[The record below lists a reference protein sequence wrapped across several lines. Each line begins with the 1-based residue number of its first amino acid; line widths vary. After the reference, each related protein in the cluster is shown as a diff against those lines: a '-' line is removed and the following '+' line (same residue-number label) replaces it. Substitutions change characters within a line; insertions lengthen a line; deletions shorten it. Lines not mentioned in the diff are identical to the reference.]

1 MITRGSKRLYAG
13 ALADFR
19 SARRQAFLEEI
30 LSRLSGKSAELLSF
44 DQVRQQLK
52 VKASQGQQLKEIPLD
67 AIVGSVGRY
76 RDFTRGFLPKQNVS
90 QERWAGVQ
98 VAVSGLVGLPPI
110 EVYQIGEVYFVL
122 DGNHRVSVA
131 RQLGAT
137 YIEAYATELHTKV
150 PLSPKDQ
157 PDDLILKAEYTD
169 FLERTRLDELRPE
182 ADLSVTTCGQYRV
195 LEEHIEVH
203 RFYMGLDQKRDISY
217 EEAVAHWY
225 DNVYLPV
232 VQVIREQGVLRGF
245 PGRTETDLYLWA
257 SRHRGELI
265 EELGLEIDPTLA
277 AADLADRAG
286 SRLGRV
292 VAHIRE
298 RILEAITPDELG
310 GGPEP
315 GKWRE
320 GRAAARQDE
329 CLFPDVLVP
338 FGGEETSW
346 HAVEQA
352 LEIARREESRLYGLH
367 VVPTREDIES
377 DRVRAVQTE
386 FTRRCEEA
394 GIPGEL
400 ILAVGKV
407 PREICKRARWA
418 DLVILQLA
426 HPPAPGALARLGSGF
441 RTVIQRCA
449 PPILAVPGTASPLS
463 RALLAYDGTPKAEE
477 ALFVATYLAGRWQ
490 IPLTVVTVLEG
501 ENVTAETLARA
512 DEYLTAH
519 GVQATAVQ
527 EEGPVAS
534 AILITAEEQQADL
547 IIMGGYGRSPVVE
560 VVLGSVVDE
569 VLRSARRPVLICR

>member
-1 MITRGSKRLYAG
+1 
-13 ALADFR
+13 
-19 SARRQAFLEEI
+19 
-30 LSRLSGKSAELLSF
+30 
-44 DQVRQQLK
+44 
-52 VKASQGQQLKEIPLD
+52 
-67 AIVGSVGRY
+67 
-76 RDFTRGFLPKQNVS
+76 VS

-110 EVYQIGEVYFVL
+110 EVYQIDEAFFVL

-137 YIEAYATELHTKV
+137 YIEAYVTELQTKV

-157 PDDLILKAEYTD
+157 PDDLILKAEHAD
-169 FLERTRLDELRPE
+169 FLERTRLDGLRPE

-203 RFYMGLDQKRDISY
+203 RFYMGLDEKRDVSY

-232 VQVIREQGVLRGF
+232 MQVIREQGVMRSF

-277 AADLADRAG
+277 AVDLADQA
-286 SRLGRV
+286 SPRLGRV
-292 VAHIRE
+292 VGRIGE
-298 RILEAITPDELG
+298 RILEVVTPDGLG

-329 CLFPDVLVP
+329 RLFPEILVP
-338 FGGEETSW
+338 VSGEGTSW

-352 LEIARREESRLYGLH
+352 LEIARREESRLTGLH
-367 VVPTREDIES
+367 VVPTGKAIES
-377 DRVRAVQTE
+377 DRVQAVHTE
-386 FTRRCEEA
+386 FTRRCEGA
-394 GIPGEL
+394 KIPGEL

-407 PREICKRARWA
+407 PREICKRARWM

-426 HPPAPGALARLGSGF
+426 HPPAPKALARLGSGF
-441 RTVIQRCA
+441 RTVIRRCA
-449 PPILAVPGTASPLS
+449 PPILAVPRTASPLS

-501 ENVTAETLARA
+501 ENVTAETLVRA
-512 DEYLTAH
+512 DEYLIAH
-519 GVQATAVQ
+519 GVQAAVVQ
-527 EEGPVAS
+527 EEGPAAS

-560 VVLGSVVDE
+560 VVLGSTVDE
-569 VLRSARRPVLICR
+569 VLRSAWRPVLICR